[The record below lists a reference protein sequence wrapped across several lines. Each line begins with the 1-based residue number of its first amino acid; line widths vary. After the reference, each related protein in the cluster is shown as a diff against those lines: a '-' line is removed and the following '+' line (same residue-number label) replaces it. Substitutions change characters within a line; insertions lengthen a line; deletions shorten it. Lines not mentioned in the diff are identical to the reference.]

1 MSILADN
8 ENISTTDFSLMVK
21 HIDNHLENID
31 YDDSIKEL
39 F

>member
-8 ENISTTDFSLMVK
+8 ENISTTDYSLMVK
-21 HIDNHLENID
+21 HIDHDLDNVD
-31 YDDSIKEL
+31 YDDTIKEI